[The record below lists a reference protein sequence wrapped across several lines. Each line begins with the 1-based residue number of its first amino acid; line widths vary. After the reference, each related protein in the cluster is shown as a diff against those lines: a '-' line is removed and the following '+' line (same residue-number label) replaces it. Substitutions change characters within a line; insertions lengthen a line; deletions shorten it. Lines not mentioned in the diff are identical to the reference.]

1 MLRRIVKFQEVL
13 NMKITLK
20 VIYFSLGLCA
30 GFFILA
36 ACTPTASQ
44 QGGEDNLTG
53 QGWNLSLLMDKELV
67 TGSSITALFTSAG
80 KVGGS
85 SGCNQ
90 YSGAYKTSGSK
101 IEITSPLASTM
112 MACAQA
118 LMDQESAYL
127 KALGEIQTFNVTGD
141 TLILSGADN
150 KRLLV
155 FKAQSQDLAGTSWE
169 VIGYNNGKQAVTSV
183 LAGTTL
189 TAEFGKNGSLSGNS
203 GCNTY
208 NGTYTVTGDQ
218 IKIGPLATTRM
229 ACPQEIMDQE
239 TQYLAAL
246 QTAAT
251 YRVEGTGLDLRTQ
264 EGALAVDF
272 QVKPSASTVPT
283 QENVNSIQD
292 IIWQWVSVT
301 NKTTGETTT
310 VPDPENYTITFHV
323 DGTLDGKADCNN
335 FTGTY
340 SQENGFTIT
349 LGASTMAF
357 CGEASLDQQYLTL
370 LGSVVAGGPDGAGGL
385 ALENAGGEQR
395 MLFKNGGAVT
405 Q

>member
-1 MLRRIVKFQEVL
+1 MVFTD
-13 NMKITLK
+13 MKIEELK
-20 VIYFSLGLCA
+20 MKRTIKVVFILLGLFA
-30 GFFILA
+30 GLFVLA
-36 ACTPTASQ
+36 ACAPSASQ
-44 QGGEDNLTG
+44 QGGEADLTASIWNLTQMSG
-53 QGWNLSLLMDKELV
+53 MELV
-67 TGSSITALFTSAG
+67 PESSITAQFTADG

-90 YSGAYKTSGSK
+90 YSGTYKISGDK
-101 IEITSPLASTM
+101 IQIASPLASTM
-112 MACAQA
+112 MACAPE

-127 KALGEIQTFNVTGD
+127 KALDEVQTFKVTNG
-141 TLILSGADN
+141 TLALIDAEN
-150 KRLLV
+150 KSVLV
-155 FKAQSQDLAGTSWE
+155 YKAQSQDLGDTSWD

-189 TAEFGKNGSLSGNS
+189 TAEFGKDGNLSGNS

-208 NGTYTVTGDQ
+208 NGTYTTTGNQ

-246 QTAAT
+246 QSAAT
-251 YRVEGTGLDLRTQ
+251 YRIEGTGMELRTKDD
-264 EGALAVDF
+264 ALAVDF
-272 QVKPSASTVPT
+272 QVKESASADPI
-283 QENVNSIQD
+283 QEIV
-292 IIWQWVSVT
+292 WQWVNVK
-301 NKTTGETTT
+301 NQTTGETTT
-310 VPDPENYTITFHV
+310 VPNPEDYTIIFHA
-323 DGTLDGKADCNN
+323 DGTFDGKADCNN
-335 FTGTY
+335 INGTY

-395 MLFKNGGAVT
+395 MLFQNGGSASK
-405 Q
+405 